1 MSGPSRHLSW
11 DELACRDGTPYP
23 EKWRKTRAIELAA
36 AFERIRFLYG
46 GGIGVSSGY
55 RTEAYNRKVGGARLS
70 QHVQGRALDL
80 RPMYPTHL
88 GQLLLC
94 CEQAGRRAGCAA
106 LRARGANLMTSR
118 FNLPLACGR
127 GLLSISLMC
136 ARGSTDVIPR
146 TRLLARA
153 HLAGDE
159 RASPQPLPAHTL
171 AASSRAQEA
180 ASRARGVQRADARC
194 QLLLYVCLTA
204 AALRP

>member
-1 MSGPSRHLSW
+1 MCAVAAGCLRNCSFMSSVTSTCHVAIAPAVLRAGGPPGGLRGAARARR
-11 DELACRDGTPYP
+11 ELDDLTVQ
-23 EKWRKTRAIELAA
+23 LAP
-36 AFERIRFLYG
+36 G
-46 GGIGVSSGY
+46 
-55 RTEAYNRKVGGARLS
+55 
-70 QHVQGRALDL
+70 L
-80 RPMYPTHL
+80 RP
-88 GQLLLC
+88 
-94 CEQAGRRAGCAA
+94 R
-106 LRARGANLMTSR
+106 
-118 FNLPLACGR
+118 
-127 GLLSISLMC
+127 SIIDILMC